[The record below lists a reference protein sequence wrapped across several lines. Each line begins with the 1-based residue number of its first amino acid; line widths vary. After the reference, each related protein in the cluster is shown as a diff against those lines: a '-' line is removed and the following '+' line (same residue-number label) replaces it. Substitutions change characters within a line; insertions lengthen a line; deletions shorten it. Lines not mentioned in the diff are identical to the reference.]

1 MATVDIV
8 IPCYKYGHF
17 LRDCLP
23 SVRVQEGV
31 DLRVLVID
39 DASPDD
45 SFEIATELAA
55 NDRRIE
61 VVRHRE
67 NRGLMATLNEG
78 IDWAVSDYFLALSA
92 DDLLVPGCFARAAA
106 VMDQHPEV
114 GLFHGAEL
122 ALYAGGSIPVP
133 DETKQA
139 AAGMR
144 FMTGL
149 DYIESTCRIPVNHV
163 ATSTAFIRTSIQKAA
178 GYYNPKLP
186 HTSDLEM
193 WLRIAAISDVAK
205 TEAVQGIRR
214 WHSTNMSNYYFAVVT
229 RDFSARY
236 SGLECFFETAG
247 KSLPDAERLHG
258 LALRRLAEEAYW
270 SGLAYAMRGDLGM
283 ARDLVAFAYRLAPI
297 FRVFPPFGYLLR
309 RQGAFHRVVEVLNE
323 AVSGKRQMQLP

>member
-8 IPCYKYGHF
+8 VPCYRYGHF
-17 LRDCLP
+17 LRDCVP
-23 SVRVQEGV
+23 SIWTQEGV

-45 SFEIATELAA
+45 SFEVATELAA

-67 NRGLMATLNEG
+67 NRGLVATLNEG
-78 IDWAVSDYFLALSA
+78 IDWAESDYFLALSA
-92 DDLLVPGCFARAAA
+92 DDLLAPGCFARAVA
-106 VMDQHPEV
+106 VMDRHPEV

-122 ALYAGGSIPVP
+122 PLRSGGSIPVA
-133 DETKQA
+133 DQAKQS
-139 AAGMR
+139 AAGTR

-149 DYIESTCRIPVNHV
+149 DYIELTCRIPVNHV
-163 ATSTAFIRTSIQKAA
+163 GTSTALIRTSVQKAA

-205 TEAVQGIRR
+205 TDAVQGIRR
-214 WHSTNMSNYYFAVVT
+214 WHSANMSNYYFEVVT
-229 RDFSARY
+229 RDFSARHA
-236 SGLECFFETAG
+236 GLECFFETAG
-247 KSLPDAERLHG
+247 THVPDAERLHG

-283 ARDLVAFAYRLAPI
+283 ARDLVAFAYRLAPT
-297 FRVFPPFGYLLR
+297 FKVLPPVGYLLR
-309 RQGAFHRVVEVLNE
+309 RQDAIHRVFEVMGE
-323 AVSGKRQMQLP
+323 ALWGKRQMQLP